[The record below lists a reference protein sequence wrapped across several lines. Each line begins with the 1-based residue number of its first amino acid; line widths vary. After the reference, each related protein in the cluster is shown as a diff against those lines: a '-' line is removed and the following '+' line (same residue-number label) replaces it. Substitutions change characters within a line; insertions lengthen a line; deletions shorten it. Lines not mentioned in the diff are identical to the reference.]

1 MKAWVATSAAI
12 VIKLFLEFFALYVPI
27 DQLPRSDVENLFRDS
42 LVSCPFSLVPDFSG
56 ANGAAVIDH
65 PIGSK
70 RFLSYRDV
78 RWSTLV
84 AKARYVAM
92 LYNETAAEDIVDWL
106 TEQALVFDLVKFDRI
121 MKAGLIYLIVFVV
134 SLMWLDTSESDLGS
148 RKRAFFHAIAKILS
162 REFHLFL
169 HLRIIVS
176 ATFVGW
182 SIRNESDEK
191 NPLDSEFVIIWSIL
205 VFSVRTVLHMARCR
219 LTEQVDHEAAT
230 AKTHDMFAFYR
241 IASIALVCLTISSLV
256 TTLPVMSGVLLSPL
270 YRTFMLLDPRVSPLP
285 SSQDNRFC
293 NLRWMVDPKRI
304 RRKESARLRIRHNLV
319 HFGILRTDRS
329 PHGAM
334 HSDLPSRSSIK

>member
-219 LTEQVDHEAAT
+219 LTEVQ
-230 AKTHDMFAFYR
+230 F
-241 IASIALVCLTISSLV
+241 
-256 TTLPVMSGVLLSPL
+256 
-270 YRTFMLLDPRVSPLP
+270 RV
-285 SSQDNRFC
+285 
-293 NLRWMVDPKRI
+293 
-304 RRKESARLRIRHNLV
+304 
-319 HFGILRTDRS
+319 
-329 PHGAM
+329 
-334 HSDLPSRSSIK
+334 